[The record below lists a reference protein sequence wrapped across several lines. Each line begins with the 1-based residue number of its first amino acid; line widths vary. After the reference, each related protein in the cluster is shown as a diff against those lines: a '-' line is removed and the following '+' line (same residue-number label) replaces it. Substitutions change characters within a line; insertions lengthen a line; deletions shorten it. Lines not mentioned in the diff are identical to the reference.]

1 MIKSIKSIFNSHDEC
16 LNEINRLRSL
26 LSRQTPRP
34 KVIPQELA
42 RSNQWVIWAYRVN
55 KQENGMFRVIKQPYQ
70 PKNPYSVVSKSHSSE
85 LSDLSNALLCLKEYS
100 HVDGI
105 GYMFGEG
112 DGLVGVDLDNCRDPS
127 TGKIREEY
135 LFWVKKLGSYAEI
148 SPSGTGVKIW
158 VKGSVSD
165 IYFASTESTGFR
177 ILNYAGGEIEIYRRG
192 QFFTVTTQIIEG
204 LHYNY
209 IRNTQEDLDV
219 ICEFSLSNTDQNFTY
234 HPYPEDQLEEDEEL
248 SLLKDFWDDIVL
260 AYTDESD
267 VQLNASTET
276 LIYSP
281 TNHEKV
287 LSVSKNRWGDTSCNR
302 CGRQSNGYE
311 LCPVCY
317 AAGNPEEKV
326 EDAVEEY
333 LLQYPGCR
341 VERQY
346 EITIG
351 RYKPK
356 PDIVLLDIKDNIK
369 VIVECKREDTVY
381 YGIEQLKSYL
391 SASDTQ
397 FGIFAN
403 SIEPDNW
410 KFYENLRRHRF
421 KEISRSQFETEI
433 ATDQSVE
440 TIREQKDTLGSE
452 ILELNKQISELNVE
466 NVKIKCDIESS
477 NRELL
482 TLRNQIDNEQM
493 INNDLKEHN
502 NRLTKKNEDLTIK
515 IRKNAKLLKVQE
527 SFKLASIRETLESEV
542 HKLSCQKD
550 DLQNDIGNKKR
561 QRCELSEKID
571 SLINQ
576 ERQYQK
582 KQSKIKDD
590 RAKLKKEQ
598 QTWRIHR
605 INRKAAKAE
614 LENEIAQLGQDIKK
628 KRLAIK
634 DLSRLSWLEEIEKTF
649 SENNIYGQQQEVFER
664 LRKLSLE
671 IEVKQRLARENQ
683 QEHAAVER
691 KRVEINQKKH
701 LLVQIS
707 QERETIL
714 KKLAR
719 VAKRQKTV
727 NPEKMKQIE
736 WHRKQLVENLREVKQ
751 SHVNLF
757 TEIQKLQ
764 EDESNLEHE
773 IDEKEHGSL
782 CLDKLPTYL
791 RIQEEIDKM
800 KEEKH
805 ELEVDIGQRVF
816 RIYTDIKL
824 KFTVQKSK
832 EN

>member
-1 MIKSIKSIFNSHDEC
+1 
-16 LNEINRLRSL
+16 
-26 LSRQTPRP
+26 
-34 KVIPQELA
+34 
-42 RSNQWVIWAYRVN
+42 
-55 KQENGMFRVIKQPYQ
+55 MFRVIKQPYQ
-70 PKNPYSVVSKSHSSE
+70 PKNPCSVVSKSHSSE
-85 LSDLSNALLCLKEYS
+85 WSDLSNALLCLKEYS

-234 HPYPEDQLEEDEEL
+234 HPYPEDQLEEYKEL
-248 SLLKDFWDDIVL
+248 SLLKDFWDDVVL
-260 AYTDESD
+260 TYTDESD
-267 VQLNASTET
+267 VQLNALTET
-276 LIYSP
+276 IIYSP
-281 TNHEKV
+281 TNDVKTP
-287 LSVSKNRWGDTSCNR
+287 SVPKDPFGKTHCKN
-302 CGRQSNGYE
+302 CGRETDRRE

-326 EDAVEEY
+326 EEAVEEY
-333 LLQYPGCR
+333 LSQYPGCK
-341 VERQY
+341 VERQH

-351 RYKPK
+351 SYKPK
-356 PDIVLLDIKDNIK
+356 PDIVLLDVKDNII
-369 VIVECKREDTVY
+369 VIVECKREGIVY
-381 YGIEQLKSYL
+381 NGIKQLESYL

-410 KFYENLRRHRF
+410 KFYENLRKHRF

-452 ILELNKQISELNVE
+452 ILELNKQISALNVE

-493 INNDLKEHN
+493 INNDFKEHN

-515 IRKNAKLLKVQE
+515 IRKNAKLLEVQE

-550 DLQNDIGNKKR
+550 DLQIDIGNKKR

-590 RAKLKKEQ
+590 RAKLKIEQ

-628 KRLAIK
+628 KCLAIE
-634 DLSRLSWLEEIEKTF
+634 DLSRLSWLEEIEKAF
-649 SENNIYGQQQEVFER
+649 SENTIYGQQQEVFER

-707 QERETIL
+707 QERGTIL

-751 SHVNLF
+751 NHVNLF
-757 TEIQKLQ
+757 TEIQKSQ

-782 CLDKLPTYL
+782 YLDKLPTYL
-791 RIQEEIDKM
+791 RIQEEIEM
-800 KEEKH
+800 LKEEKYA
-805 ELEVDIGQRVF
+805 LEVEIGRRVF
-816 RIYTDIKL
+816 ELLPNKD
-824 KFTVQKSK
+824 
-832 EN
+832 